1 MFNERIYTYNMK
13 KKKRSVD
20 TFKNWLLARDSSSRI
35 STKSNYNGFFEGENK
50 NEKELELLFRRSRK
64 K

>member
-1 MFNERIYTYNMK
+1 MIYTYNMK
-13 KKKRSVD
+13 KKKKSID

-35 STKSNYNGFFEGENK
+35 STKSNYNGFLESENK
-50 NEKELELLFRRSRK
+50 EEKESELLFRRFRK